1 MEAGSGWLM
10 AVMRVMGIGIA
21 RGTAPDDPHDLCIL
35 KCKRLV
41 AMVSP
46 LSRPM
51 PARQSLRRWGNSLG
65 VRLPAAI
72 ARQAH
77 LQEDQDVE
85 LSVVEDG
92 VLIRAVSP
100 RLSLEDRLA
109 AFNPSA
115 NDPVERM
122 DWQPVGTELIP

>member
-1 MEAGSGWLM
+1 MQVASPR
-10 AVMRVMGIGIA
+10 AKGIGNAIS
-21 RGTAPDDPHDLCIL
+21 TAPDDPHDPCIL

-41 AMVSP
+41 AMASP
-46 LSRPM
+46 LSRSM

-65 VRLPAAI
+65 IRLPAAI

>member
-1 MEAGSGWLM
+1 M
-10 AVMRVMGIGIA
+10 ATS
-21 RGTAPDDPHDLCIL
+21 TAPDRPSHPCIL
-35 KCKRLV
+35 KFKRV
-41 AMVSP
+41 AAMVSP

-65 VRLPAAI
+65 IRLPAAI

-92 VLIRAVSP
+92 ILIRAVSP
-100 RLSLEDRLA
+100 RLSLDDRLA
-109 AFNPSA
+109 AFNPSV

>member
-1 MEAGSGWLM
+1 M
-10 AVMRVMGIGIA
+10 ATS
-21 RGTAPDDPHDLCIL
+21 TAPDRPSHLCIL
-35 KCKRLV
+35 RFKRVV

-46 LSRPM
+46 LSRSM

-65 VRLPAAI
+65 IRLPAAI

-92 VLIRAVSP
+92 IFIRAVSP
-100 RLSLEDRLA
+100 RLSLDDRLA
-109 AFNPSA
+109 AFNPSV